1 MTRFAILFPLGTAI
15 SAVLGGCSDPSSA
28 PSDPR
33 VAAVE
38 LAASRTKGCKLPP
51 PDNQIPLPIAPRSQR
66 VDLAPPVFS
75 HPTNV
80 VNPLFPIARLSQV
93 ILVGLADGE
102 PFRTET
108 TLLPTT
114 NPIRIDDRAVET
126 LTSQYLAYVDRR
138 IEEVALDWYAQ
149 ADDGSVWYFGED
161 VFNYEDGQIADTEG
175 TWLAC
180 RDGPAAMIMPAHP
193 RVGDVYRPEN
203 VFPVVFEEVTVTA
216 VGQVVDGPRGPVS
229 GAIVV
234 RELHMD
240 GTTEDKIFAP
250 GYGEFSTGSGAN
262 VEALALAAPTDAL
275 PGPTPDALRT
285 LLTGARSVF
294 RDAQSEDW
302 KDASRTVRAMNAA
315 WRRYPAGGVPR
326 LLAPLMAEALH
337 ELAQA
342 VAGRQPAESRQAA
355 LDVTRNGLDLLLQ
368 YRSRITVDF
377 ARLDLWAR
385 QLVIDAEAHDAAGVA
400 SDVAILKWV
409 LDRLAN
415 TGDRPDREDVRRV
428 RQQLGALRA
437 ASERGD
443 FSAVLRGARHLQEL
457 LRDRHGEAG
466 EGDDSHE

>member
-1 MTRFAILFPLGTAI
+1 MTHRAILFALAVVSAAALGA
-15 SAVLGGCSDPSSA
+15 CSDPSSA
-28 PSDPR
+28 PSDPNIT
-33 VAAVE
+33 AIE
-38 LAASRTKGCKLPP
+38 LAASRAKGCKLPP
-51 PDNQIPLPIAPRSQR
+51 PDNEIPLPIAPRSQR
-66 VDLAPPVFS
+66 VDLATPVFS
-75 HPTNV
+75 RPTNV
-80 VNPLFPIARLSQV
+80 INPLFPIARLSQV
-93 ILVGLADGE
+93 ILVGAADGE

-114 NPIRIDDRAVET
+114 NPIRIGDRTVET
-126 LTSQYLAYVDRR
+126 LTSQYIAYVDRR
-138 IEEVALDWYAQ
+138 IHEVALDWYAQ
-149 ADDGSVWYFGED
+149 ADDGSVWYLGED
-161 VFNYEDGQIADTEG
+161 VFNYENGEIADTEG

-180 RDGPAAMIMPAHP
+180 RDGPAAMIMPTNP

-203 VFPVVFEEVTVTA
+203 VYPVVFEEVTVKA
-216 VGQVVDGPRGPVS
+216 VGQVVDGPRGRVA

-234 RELHMD
+234 NELHMD

-262 VEALALAAPTDAL
+262 VEALALAVPTDAL

-302 KDASRTVRAMNAA
+302 NDASRTVRGMNAA
-315 WRRYPAGGVPR
+315 WRRYQTGTVPR
-326 LLAPLMAEALH
+326 LLKPLMAEALAD
-337 ELAQA
+337 LTQA
-342 VAGRQPAESRQAA
+342 VADREAAESRQSA

-368 YRSRITVDF
+368 YRSRIEVDF

-385 QLVIDAEAHDAAGVA
+385 QLVIDAEARDAPGVA

-409 LDRLAN
+409 LDRLAH
-415 TGDRPDREDVRRV
+415 TGDRSDREDVRRI

-443 FSAVLRGARHLQEL
+443 FSAIVRGARHVQEL
-457 LRDRHGEAG
+457 LQERHGEEG
-466 EGDDSHE
+466 EEGDRDE